1 MVPGE
6 IERMI
11 SLLEQRTDDYRTLAV
26 EAAHNE
32 VAYKKCYAI
41 ELLKAREG
49 TVAEREATASLKCS
63 DEYSLRKASEASR
76 DACLEAMR
84 SIRASLSALQT
95 LARFEYDQTSSP

>member
-11 SLLEQRTDDYRTLAV
+11 SLLEERTDDFRTLAV

-32 VAYKKCYAI
+32 VAHKRAYAV

-63 DEYSLRKASEASR
+63 DEYSLRRASEASR

-84 SIRASLSALQT
+84 SLRAQLSALQT
-95 LARFEYDQTSSP
+95 LARMEYDQSSSP